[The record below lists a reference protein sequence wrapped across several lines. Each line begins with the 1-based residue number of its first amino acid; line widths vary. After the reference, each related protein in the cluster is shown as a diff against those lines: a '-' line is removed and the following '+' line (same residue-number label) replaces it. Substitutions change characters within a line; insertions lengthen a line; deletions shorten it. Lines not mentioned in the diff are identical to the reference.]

1 MKRYLTTLALVLLA
15 AAGFST
21 YYAFGSADHLPE
33 YRLETLEGDANEA
46 ANLVL
51 VGSYIGGKG
60 SQPLNLTIH
69 GSEYRSR
76 KSLYESYITD
86 AREWFYEREG
96 MRELVEKYPAFMRG
110 KAEIGSFYQD
120 QDWLAYAKIPYN
132 SATSDPEGTIEVE
145 ILNRSTGKVEDYSI
159 ALTPLSQQGMREHA
173 TIYDVQLQADGLHVM
188 VNQYE
193 TDNRQSGASQYF
205 DYIIDSASGQLIKRI
220 AVEFVDAAGTKL
232 SPLSSATIQNDYTA
246 PNDYFVLSIVMQE
259 QTGDTNS
266 SSVPTS
272 VPAELYVYSYK
283 SGITQRLPDEMQ
295 KLDARRMGGRYIS
308 GGDLYF
314 TNYNETLIAVSRY
327 SLETGERRGDNWSLL
342 SSQIG
347 EGELQ
352 SFFMNGERLYVL
364 LAKEDARTVVVMN
377 AATGEPLYK
386 GSVTAEGSEE
396 ERQIALSDMALNNMS
411 IKE

>member
-1 MKRYLTTLALVLLA
+1 MKRYITTLALVLLA

-51 VGSYIGGKG
+51 DGSYIGGKG
-60 SQPLNLTIH
+60 SQSLNLTVH

-86 AREWFYEREG
+86 AREWLYEQEG
-96 MRELVEKYPAFMRG
+96 IRALVEKYPAFMRG
-110 KAEIGSFYQD
+110 KADLSGLYQD
-120 QDWLAYAKIPYN
+120 QDWLAYAEIPYN

-145 ILNRSTGKVEDYSI
+145 MLNRSTGKAADYSI
-159 ALTPLSQQGMREHA
+159 ALTPLSQQGMREDA
-173 TIYDVQLQADGLHVM
+173 NIYDVQLQADGLHVM

-193 TDNRQSGASQYF
+193 TDNRLSGASQYF

-220 AVEFVDAAGTKL
+220 AVEFVDAAGNKL
-232 SPLSSATIQNDYTA
+232 SPLSSATIQSDSTA
-246 PNDYFVLSIVMQE
+246 PHDYFVLSIVMQQ
-259 QTGDTNS
+259 QTGEAN

-295 KLDARRMGGRYIS
+295 ELDARKMGRSFIS

-314 TNYNETLIAVSRY
+314 TNFNETQFKVSRY
-327 SLETGERRGDNWSLL
+327 SLETGERRGDAWSLM

-352 SFFMNGERLYVL
+352 SFFINGERLYVL
-364 LAKEDARTVVVMN
+364 LGKEDARTVVVMN

-396 ERQIALSDMALNNMS
+396 ERQIALSDMVLNNMS

>member
-1 MKRYLTTLALVLLA
+1 MKRYITTLALVLLA

-33 YRLETLEGDANEA
+33 YRLETLEGDVNEA

-60 SQPLNLTIH
+60 SQPLNLTVH

-96 MRELVEKYPAFMRG
+96 MRELIEKYPAFMRG
-110 KAEIGSFYQD
+110 KSEINSFYQD
-120 QDWLAYAKIPYN
+120 QDWLAYAEIPYN

-145 ILNRSTGKVEDYSI
+145 MLNRSTGKTADYSI
-159 ALTPLSQQGMREHA
+159 ALTPFTQQGMREHA
-173 TIYDVQLQADGLHVM
+173 TLYDVQLQADGLHVM
-188 VNQYE
+188 VKQYE
-193 TDNRQSGASQYF
+193 TDNKPSGASQYF
-205 DYIIDSASGQLIKRI
+205 DYIIDSASGQLVKRI
-220 AVEFVDAAGTKL
+220 ALEFVDAAGTKL
-232 SPLSSATIQNDYTA
+232 TPLSSAATQNDYTA
-246 PNDYFVLSIVMQE
+246 PNDYFVLSIVTQE
-259 QTGDTNS
+259 QTGEANS
-266 SSVPTS
+266 SSVPANA
-272 VPAELYVYSYK
+272 PAELYVYSYK
-283 SGITQRLPDEMQ
+283 SGTTQRLPDEMQ

-314 TNYNETLIAVSRY
+314 TNYNETQFSVSSY
-327 SLETGERRGDNWSLL
+327 SLETGERRGDSWSLL

-352 SFFMNGERLYVL
+352 SFFINGDRLYVL

-377 AATGEPLYK
+377 AATGESLYK
-386 GSVTAEGSEE
+386 GSVTVEGSEE